1 MNRIIA
7 KADVSEIWLYDEI
20 GKDWFGEGVT
30 AKDFIAELNAIK
42 SPKIALH
49 INSPGGQVFEGAAIY
64 NAIKRHAASVTT
76 YIDGIAASIASVIAL
91 AGAKLVMAKNA
102 MFMMH
107 NPSGVTFG
115 TSEDMRKTADVLDK
129 IRETMV
135 GAYVERSGKT
145 AAEIVA
151 LLNEETWLNS
161 DEAKAAGFVDEIAGA
176 MDLAACAPFVPTM
189 KLFGYKHIPERIPVV
204 AAMPSERDLERILR
218 DVGCSLKQA
227 KTLLAKGYGDA
238 LRDVEPP
245 PVALV
250 ASTTPRDVEPAT
262 PAKRD
267 RTIELLVQGELL
279 APTR

>member
-20 GKDWFGEGVT
+20 GTNWYGEGTT
-30 AKDFIAELNAIK
+30 ATNFIAELNAIK
-42 SPKIALH
+42 SPKIDLH

-64 NAIKRHAASVTT
+64 NAIKRHAATVTS
-76 YIDGIAASIASVIAL
+76 YVDGIAASIASVIAL
-91 AGAKLVMAKNA
+91 AGAKVVMAKNA
-102 MFMMH
+102 LFMMH
-107 NPSGVTFG
+107 NPSGITLG

-129 IRETMV
+129 IRDTMV
-135 GAYVERSGKT
+135 GAYIEKSRKT

-151 LLNEETWLNS
+151 LLDNETWLNA
-161 DEAKAAGFVDEIAGA
+161 DEAKAAGFVDEVAGA
-176 MDLAACAPFVPTM
+176 MDLAACATFVPTM
-189 KLFGYKHIPERIPVV
+189 KLLGYKHIPEGLPV
-204 AAMPSERDLERILR
+204 ATAMPSERDLERILR

-245 PVALV
+245 PVAPV
-250 ASTTPRDVEPAT
+250 ASTTPRDVEPAK